1 MTLTSLWYEGAGKA
15 TLLLL
20 AGGASVL
27 LLRRSAASLR
37 HFLWTATF
45 GALLVLP
52 LAMAILPVWSP
63 VSVRVA
69 PTTTATVAPAPTR
82 VAIRIPSEGTSNPPP
97 SPPSRLPLVLL
108 MIWVAGFMAAASRF
122 VVGALRT
129 SRMVRG
135 AAPAT
140 YVQATLDQWNQLLAI
155 QTKALESASA
165 PMPLTWGIL
174 RPVVVLPAR
183 ASMWPADRLET
194 VLLHELMH
202 VARRDLLAQ
211 TIAQVACSL
220 YWFHPLAWVA
230 LRQLRKE
237 RERAC
242 DDAVLLHGVAA
253 PDYATH
259 LVDLV
264 RSLDANRNAW
274 LDVPAMAET
283 SDLESRVKAMLNR
296 KLNRRPLNARLALA
310 IATAAVAVLL
320 PIAAVTLHAQTAV
333 GTLTGIVTDPT
344 GARIPNCR
352 VVARNLDSG
361 NQEIVAANPAGEYRF
376 AAIPSGR
383 YQLEFASAGFA
394 LARKETTLVSGA
406 VARLDAALE
415 VGKLTESV
423 VIRGPKPG
431 SAAVP
436 GPMVHASERIRV
448 GGMVSAAKLV
458 RQPKPVYPAELQQL
472 GIEGTVLID
481 AIVSKDGT
489 VLNPTVKNTIDPRL
503 ATAALDAVRKWVYQP
518 ALLNGEPVEVITT
531 ISLDFQLG
539 Q

>member
-1 MTLTSLWYEGAGKA
+1 VLPT
-15 TLLLL
+15 
-20 AGGASVL
+20 GAS
-27 LLRRSAASLR
+27 
-37 HFLWTATF
+37 
-45 GALLVLP
+45 
-52 LAMAILPVWSP
+52 
-63 VSVRVA
+63 
-69 PTTTATVAPAPTR
+69 
-82 VAIRIPSEGTSNPPP
+82 
-97 SPPSRLPLVLL
+97 
-108 MIWVAGFMAAASRF
+108 
-122 VVGALRT
+122 
-129 SRMVRG
+129 
-135 AAPAT
+135 
-140 YVQATLDQWNQLLAI
+140 Q
-155 QTKALESASA
+155 
-165 PMPLTWGIL
+165 
-174 RPVVVLPAR
+174 
-183 ASMWPADRLET
+183 WPADRLET

-211 TIAQVACSL
+211 TIAQAACSL

-274 LDVPAMAET
+274 LDVPAMAENT
-283 SDLESRVKAMLNR
+283 DLESRVKAMLNR
-296 KLNRRPLNARLALA
+296 KLNHRPLNARLALA
-310 IATAAVAVLL
+310 IAAAVVAVLL

-352 VVARNLDSG
+352 VVAKNLDVG
-361 NQEIVAANPAGEYRF
+361 TQETVMANPAGEYRF

-383 YQLEFASAGFA
+383 YQVEFASSGFA
-394 LARKETTLVSGA
+394 LGRKETTLVSGA
-406 VARLDAALE
+406 AARVDAALE
-415 VGKLTESV
+415 VGKLSENV

-436 GPMVHASERIRV
+436 GPVVHASERIRV
-448 GGMVSAAKLV
+448 GGMVSTAKLV
-458 RQPKPVYPAELQQL
+458 RQPKPVYPPELQQL
-472 GIEGTVLID
+472 GIEGTVIID
-481 AIVSKDGT
+481 AIISKDGT
-489 VLNPTVKNTIDPRL
+489 VLNPTVKNTVDSRL

-518 ALLNGEPVEVITT
+518 TLLNGEPVEVMTT

>member
-1 MTLTSLWYEGAGKA
+1 MTSFLYEAAGKA

-20 AGGASVL
+20 ACAASVL
-27 LLRRSAASLR
+27 FLRRGAASLR

-45 GALLVLP
+45 AALLVLP
-52 LAMAILPVWSP
+52 IAMAVLPAWSP
-63 VSVRVA
+63 AVAHVA
-69 PTTTATVAPAPTR
+69 PSAIMVESAPTPIA
-82 VAIRIPSEGTSNPPP
+82 VRIPSAVIHRRPLPP
-97 SPPSRLPLVLL
+97 SPPRLPGILLLV
-108 MIWVAGFMAAASRF
+108 WAAGFIAAGSRF

-129 SRMVRG
+129 SRMVRH
-135 AAPAT
+135 AVPAT
-140 YVQATLDQWNQLLAI
+140 YAQAILAEWNPPLGI
-155 QTKALESASA
+155 QAQAVESAAA
-165 PMPLTWGIL
+165 PMPLTWGIR
-174 RPVVVLPAR
+174 RPVVVLPPGAFT
-183 ASMWPADRLET
+183 WPLDRLET

-211 TIAQVACSL
+211 AIAQTACSL
-220 YWFHPLAWVA
+220 YWFHPLAWAA

-274 LDVPAMAET
+274 LDVPAMAEP

-296 KLNRRPLNARLALA
+296 KLNRRPLNTRLALA
-310 IATAAVAVLL
+310 IAAAVVAVLL
-320 PIAAVTLHAQTAV
+320 PIAVVTVHAQTAV
-333 GTLTGIVTDPT
+333 GTLTGVVTDPS

-352 VVARNLDSG
+352 VIAKNLDSG
-361 NQEIVAANPAGEYRF
+361 NQETVTANPAGEYRF
-376 AAIPSGR
+376 ATIPSGR

-394 LARKETTLVSGA
+394 IARKETTLVSAA
-406 VARLDAALE
+406 VARVDAALE
-415 VGKLTESV
+415 VGKISESV

-436 GPMVHASERIRV
+436 GPIVHASERIRV
-448 GGMVSAAKLV
+448 GGMVSTAKLV
-458 RQPKPVYPAELQQL
+458 RQPKPVYPPELQQL
-472 GIEGTVLID
+472 GVEGTVVID
-481 AIVSKDGT
+481 AIISKDGT

-518 ALLNGEPVEVITT
+518 ALLNGEPVEVVTT